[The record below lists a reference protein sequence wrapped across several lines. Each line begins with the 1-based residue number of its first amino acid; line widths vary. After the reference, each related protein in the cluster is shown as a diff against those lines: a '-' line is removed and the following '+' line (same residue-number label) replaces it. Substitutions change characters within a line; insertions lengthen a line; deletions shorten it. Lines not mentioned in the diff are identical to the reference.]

1 MVLKK
6 LNIDALKSDF
16 IFDVYE
22 GEHVDS
28 GQKSLALGLIFQ
40 DFSRTLEE
48 EEINGHVETIITKL
62 KEEAGAV
69 LR

>member
-1 MVLKK
+1 MKKIGLKE
-6 LNIDALKSDF
+6 LVDEIV
-16 IFDVYE
+16 FDVYE
-22 GEHVDS
+22 GEHVES

-48 EEINGHVETIITKL
+48 EEISRHVDQIMATLEKDV
-62 KEEAGAV
+62 GAV

>member
-1 MVLKK
+1 LNK
-6 LNIDALKSDF
+6 LNINVLKSNF

-22 GEHVDS
+22 GEHVEA

-48 EEINGHVETIITKL
+48 EEISGYVDNIIATL
-62 KEEAGAV
+62 KEETGAV